1 MYVNVKELIFHCHF
15 DGQLL
20 IGFGKLTLG
29 TAIGFNAFELPTES
43 AS

>member
-29 TAIGFNAFELPTES
+29 AVGFNALELPTES
-43 AS
+43 VS